1 MKLNGLELNWNQWIA
16 FCQSLRVKASLT
28 NLLDVRHNYWSFLMK
43 FSNYCSDMV
52 MDVVNSNSRNRSCWH
67 WWAECHV
74 ERQALPSKWET
85 RLTRMQFNANTCIF
99 ISIKHFQTHQHPPSP
114 IHTAW
119 NYLQLLATQ
128 YGRDTRSVTAQAAA
142 SESNECEWVKHQK
155 LQLVHAN
162 QNQNRMESCR
172 IVWCWCCHS
181 VSMAVHSPRPQ
192 PPSTLNYFSDSCR
205 RHTWLTGFNMASI
218 TLSGRDCLMWWLDYC
233 VININCPVSDVT
245 SLIFRTS

>member
-1 MKLNGLELNWNQWIA
+1 MKLNGLELNRNQWIA

-99 ISIKHFQTHQHPPSP
+99 ISIKHFQTHQHPRLPPFIQPETISSCLP
-114 IHTAW
+114 HNMDEIPAVWQHKQ
-119 NYLQLLATQ
+119 LQANQ
-128 YGRDTRSVTAQAAA
+128 MNANESNIKSCNWYMQIKIKIGWKAAA
-142 SESNECEWVKHQK
+142 SSDADAATQFLWQ
-155 LQLVHAN
+155 
-162 QNQNRMESCR
+162 
-172 IVWCWCCHS
+172 
-181 VSMAVHSPRPQ
+181 
-192 PPSTLNYFSDSCR
+192 STAPALS
-205 RHTWLTGFNMASI
+205 HPAHSI
-218 TLSGRDCLMWWLDYC
+218 TFPTPAGGTLG
-233 VININCPVSDVT
+233 
-245 SLIFRTS
+245 